1 MSRDGFALSS
11 VHAQA
16 LASAL
21 ALLLASPMLAQ
32 AQPSRKQPAPETSA
46 AVQACPELGPGFFR
60 QPGSSTCVKISGFVR
75 GEVRVRDRRSEVFAP
90 APLSLSGASTR
101 IQPAGRADLRLE
113 AVTSTANGPFRAVVE
128 VRGPLPGEGH

>member
-1 MSRDGFALSS
+1 MTRDGFALSS

-32 AQPSRKQPAPETSA
+32 AQPSRKQPAPEGSA

-75 GEVRVRDRRSEVFAP
+75 GEVRVRDRRSEVFTP
-90 APLSLSGASTR
+90 VPSSGASTR
-101 IQPAGRADLRLE
+101 IQPTGRADLRLE
-113 AVTSTANGPFRAVVE
+113 TVTPTANGPFRAVVE
-128 VRGPLPGEGH
+128 VRGLRPGEGR